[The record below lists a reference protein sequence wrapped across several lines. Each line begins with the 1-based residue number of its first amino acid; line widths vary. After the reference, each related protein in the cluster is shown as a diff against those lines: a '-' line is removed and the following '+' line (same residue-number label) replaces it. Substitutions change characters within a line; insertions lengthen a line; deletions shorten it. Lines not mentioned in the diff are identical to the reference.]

1 MIDVVKVSCAQ
12 HAAASL
18 APLRIQGSAHNYRP
32 ANRRSMSMRVNNQT
46 REDTRLCRPKDEA
59 TEEKVDH
66 CVTMRSSQAARVNM
80 SSMELNVS
88 VSLVAVI
95 TGDEN
100 TRHPSAGR
108 CSSICSRS
116 ECSVSSHAM

>member
-1 MIDVVKVSCAQ
+1 M
-12 HAAASL
+12 
-18 APLRIQGSAHNYRP
+18 
-32 ANRRSMSMRVNNQT
+32 
-46 REDTRLCRPKDEA
+46 
-59 TEEKVDH
+59 DH

-95 TGDEN
+95 TGDVN

-116 ECSVSSHAM
+116 ECSVSSDAM